1 MKVCGFS
8 FVKNAVKF
16 DYPIIEAITSI
27 LPVCDKFIVAVGDC
41 NDGSR
46 ELIESIGSDKIEI
59 IDTVWDPSLR
69 ERGRVLASETN
80 KAFDFIPAEYDW
92 CFYIQGDEVVHE
104 KYLPGI
110 VHSMRKYLDIKAVDG
125 LIMHYTHFYGTF
137 DYYAD
142 SRRWYRSEIRIVRN
156 NKEIRSWND
165 AQGFRWKNAKKLTGV
180 FIDAT
185 MYHYG
190 WVRPPKLMMN
200 KLEGSK
206 QYWSVD
212 SKHIKT
218 SDQVSEEY
226 KYEEGIDSLK
236 KFRGAHPKVMQARI
250 NALNWHPELSTK
262 RKKFNARYF
271 VLYYFEKLFN
281 YRPFEN
287 KHFIKYKES

>member
-16 DYPIIEAITSI
+16 DYPVIEAITSI

-41 NDGSR
+41 DDGSR
-46 ELIESIGSDKIEI
+46 ELIESIDSDKIEI

-69 ERGRVLASETN
+69 EKGRVLASETN
-80 KAFDFIPAEYDW
+80 KAFDAIPAEYDW
-92 CFYIQGDEVVHE
+92 CFYIQADEVMHE
-104 KYLPGI
+104 RYLPAI
-110 VHSMRKYLDIKAVDG
+110 VSSMKKFLDTKEIDG
-125 LIMHYTHFYGTF
+125 LIVNYTHFYGTY
-137 DYYAD
+137 DYFAD
-142 SRRWYRSEIRIVRN
+142 SRRWYRSEIRIIRN
-156 NKEIRSWND
+156 NKGIRSWND
-165 AQGFRWKNAKKLTGV
+165 AQGFRWHDAKKLSGI

-190 WVRPPKLMMN
+190 WVRPPRLMKN

-218 SDQVSEEY
+218 IEQESEEFS
-226 KYEEGIDSLK
+226 YENGIDSLEL
-236 KFRGAHPKVMQARI
+236 FHGTHPVVMQPRI
-250 NALNWHPELSTK
+250 KSLDWHPLLSEK
-262 RKKFNARYF
+262 KKKFNGRYF
-271 VLYYFEKLFN
+271 MLYWFEKIFH

-287 KHFIKYKES
+287 KHYIEYK